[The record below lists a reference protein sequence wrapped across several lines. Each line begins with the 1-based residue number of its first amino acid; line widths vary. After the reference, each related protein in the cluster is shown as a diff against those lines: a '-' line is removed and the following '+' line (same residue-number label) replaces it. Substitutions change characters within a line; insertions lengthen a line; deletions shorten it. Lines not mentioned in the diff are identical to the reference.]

1 MPTLYILITFSICWI
16 FIEATFLIS
25 NKLVIENQSNYSN
38 QTFLNSFRL
47 LALLLLIGTM
57 IFMSNLQRDFDFQ
70 KYYFVCPL

>member
-1 MPTLYILITFSICWI
+1 MPTYYVLIAFSICWI

-57 IFMSNLQRDFDFQ
+57 LFISNFQGGFDFQ